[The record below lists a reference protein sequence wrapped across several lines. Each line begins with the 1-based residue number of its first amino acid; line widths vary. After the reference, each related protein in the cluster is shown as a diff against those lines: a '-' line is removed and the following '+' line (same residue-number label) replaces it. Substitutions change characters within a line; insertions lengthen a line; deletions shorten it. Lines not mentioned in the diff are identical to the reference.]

1 MDVAAVTSFTGL
13 RTIFGREKSAKLLAN
28 TSSLCYELEG
38 TDRHSR
44 EVVFDD
50 SNE

>member
-1 MDVAAVTSFTGL
+1 MDGRSCCDV
-13 RTIFGREKSAKLLAN
+13 IHWFGREKSAKLLAN

-44 EVVFDD
+44 EVVFND